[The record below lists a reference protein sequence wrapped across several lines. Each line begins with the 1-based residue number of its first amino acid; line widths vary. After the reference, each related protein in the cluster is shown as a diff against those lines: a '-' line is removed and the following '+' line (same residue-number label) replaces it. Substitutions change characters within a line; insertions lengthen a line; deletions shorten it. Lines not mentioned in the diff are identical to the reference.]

1 MDTETSQSN
10 ASRDLGPGPRRYAK
24 GLVGPVILIALGVM
38 FLLGQFVP
46 GWGFGKTW
54 PVLLVVIG
62 VVKLF
67 EATQAPR
74 PPQGPRV

>member
-1 MDTETSQSN
+1 MNVSP
-10 ASRDLGPGPRRYAK
+10 DLGRNHRQGPR
-24 GLVGPVILIALGVM
+24 GLMWPVLLILLGSM

-54 PVLLVVIG
+54 PALLIVVGAI
-62 VVKLF
+62 KLF
-67 EATQAPR
+67 ESTQAPR

>member
-1 MDTETSQSN
+1 METGASQMSTSPN
-10 ASRDLGPGPRRYAK
+10 TGGFHHRGPK
-24 GLVGPVILIALGVM
+24 GLVVPIILIALGVM

-74 PPQGPRV
+74 PPEGPRV

>member
-1 MDTETSQSN
+1 MWP
-10 ASRDLGPGPRRYAK
+10 L
-24 GLVGPVILIALGVM
+24 ILILLGVM

-54 PVLLVVIG
+54 PALLIVVG